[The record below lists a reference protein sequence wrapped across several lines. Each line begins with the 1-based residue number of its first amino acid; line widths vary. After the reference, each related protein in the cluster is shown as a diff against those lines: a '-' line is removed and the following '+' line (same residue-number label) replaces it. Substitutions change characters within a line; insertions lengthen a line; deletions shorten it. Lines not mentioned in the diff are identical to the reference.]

1 MTATCNADPA
11 AYAAEGYCLFRKV
24 LNRKEIMATRVELD
38 AMLGN
43 LPVRQ
48 VFIKTGNIRR
58 SILGPSISLNRTQ

>member
-11 AYAAEGYCLFRKV
+11 AYAAEGYYLFRKV
-24 LNRKEIMATRVELD
+24 LNRKEIMAKHVELN

-48 VFIKTGNIRR
+48 VFINTGNIRR